1 MDQANFLV
9 ANPSSNNETLNNQQP
24 SSTSASIA
32 GASSGTLL
40 VLLANN
46 LPDSYPLKSWL
57 VIIAPSVSI
66 AFSLLWKILIREKN
80 AYYKRKRVIKFKKL
94 LQKKIEAALSDGLIS
109 AEEAAALKR
118 KMIEIELQSID
129 NLANK
134 IKNIEFEE

>member
-1 MDQANFLV
+1 MDQANSLV
-9 ANPSSNNETLNNQQP
+9 ANPSTEALNNQQP

-40 VLLANN
+40 VLLASN
-46 LPDSYPLKSWL
+46 LPDNYPLKSWL
-57 VIIAPSVSI
+57 VIIAPTVSI

-80 AYYKRKRVIKFKKL
+80 AYYKRKRVVKFKKL

-109 AEEAAALKR
+109 SEEAATLKR

>member
-9 ANPSSNNETLNNQQP
+9 ANPSSNETLNTQQP

-57 VIIAPSVSI
+57 VIIAPTVSI

>member
-1 MDQANFLV
+1 MDQANSLV
-9 ANPSSNNETLNNQQP
+9 ANPSTEALNTRQP

-32 GASSGTLL
+32 GASGGTLL

-46 LPDSYPLKSWL
+46 LPDDYYLKSWL
-57 VIIAPSVSI
+57 VIIAPSVTI
-66 AFSLLWKILIREKN
+66 AVSLFWKIIIREKN
-80 AYYKRKRVIKFKKL
+80 AYYKRKRVVKFKKL
-94 LQKKIEAALSDGLIS
+94 LQKKIETALSDGLIS
-109 AEEAAALKR
+109 PEEAATLKR

>member
-1 MDQANFLV
+1 MDQANSLV
-9 ANPSSNNETLNNQQP
+9 ANPSTEALNNQQP

-40 VLLANN
+40 VLLASN
-46 LPDSYPLKSWL
+46 LPDNYPLKSWL

-66 AFSLLWKILIREKN
+66 AFSLIWKFLIREKN
-80 AYYKRKRVIKFKKL
+80 AYYKRKRVVKFKKL
-94 LQKKIEAALSDGLIS
+94 LLQKIEAALSDGLIS
-109 AEEAAALKR
+109 SEEAAALKR

-134 IKNIEFEE
+134 IKSIEFAE

>member
-1 MDQANFLV
+1 MDQANSLV
-9 ANPSSNNETLNNQQP
+9 ANPSTEALNNQNQQP
-24 SSTSASIA
+24 STTSASIA

-40 VLLANN
+40 VLLASN
-46 LPDSYPLKSWL
+46 LPDNYPLKSWL

-66 AFSLLWKILIREKN
+66 AFSLIWKFLIREKN
-80 AYYKRKRVIKFKKL
+80 AYFKRKRVVKFKKL
-94 LQKKIEAALSDGLIS
+94 LRKKIEEALSDGLIS
-109 AEEAAALKR
+109 SDEAATLKR